1 MGKLTITRRVK
12 LGEKV
17 SFRDFSKPNT
27 LTSITGQEKKLENK
41 KPHPCREPYKK
52 KSHNQMSY

>member
-17 SFRDFSKPNT
+17 SFRDFSRPNT

-52 KSHNQMSY
+52 NPTTR